1 MKDKEYKYMV
11 GVRCFTFNQSKY
23 ILDAL
28 NGFVMQQTNFPY
40 VVMVVD
46 DASTDGEQE
55 VIRKF
60 VDEQFDTN
68 DTSVAYEKETDYAI
82 VTYAQH
88 KVNRNCYIAVLYL
101 KENHHSQRKTK
112 IPYLSEWRDCTK
124 YEALCE
130 GDDYWIHP
138 QKLQMQVDFMEENE
152 DCSLCF
158 HGAEVINERL
168 VYDNRTLL
176 FQDITKREYKS
187 FELFENWIVP
197 TASIIY
203 KKDVQIIKDSRFI
216 VGDNPLILSCAKA
229 GTIYCFSEIKM
240 SVYRLINTGSVS
252 KGFIWNKQIEHY
264 RAILDHF
271 GEYVGSELV
280 NRKIIDVYTYTLI
293 SVVFR
298 LKKGTLKV
306 IKSILFTDYKL
317 IVQIAHNLY
326 KRIKKI

>member
-11 GVRCFTFNQSKY
+11 GVHCFTFNQSKY

-138 QKLQMQVDFMEENE
+138 QKLQMQVDFLEENE
-152 DCSLCF
+152 EYGLVRTNVNRLNHENGIVEKDFFDESKIDNNFIDFILNAGWAAPCTWMYRKKLYDRFQF
-158 HGAEVINERL
+158 HQQE
-168 VYDNRTLL
+168 
-176 FQDITKREYKS
+176 
-187 FELFENWIVP
+187 
-197 TASIIY
+197 
-203 KKDVQIIKDSRFI
+203 IIKRDGFP
-216 VGDNPLILSCAKA
+216 GDIALILSIAYNNNIKFLNKTTA
-229 GTIYCFSEIKM
+229 VYRIFKLSSSHFATKKESIRFFKKVLITRRYFATIHSFDTRLKLEIKIM
-240 SVYRLINTGSVS
+240 
-252 KGFIWNKQIEHY
+252 
-264 RAILDHF
+264 
-271 GEYVGSELV
+271 
-280 NRKIIDVYTYTLI
+280 
-293 SVVFR
+293 
-298 LKKGTLKV
+298 
-306 IKSILFTDYKL
+306 
-317 IVQIAHNLY
+317 Y
-326 KRIKKI
+326 KRIRTIIISIRRRFKLNR